1 MPLPKSDSTQLL
13 VSLVVEH
20 SRRSVSPAPSEG
32 GSTPTGETPPSQKA
46 RGGEFREAADD
57 AWRARPEKQSVATVS
72 TALPRQPSPPARKS
86 RSPSPEAGSA
96 NLALSI
102 SGVVGACFLSGT
114 ALAADGLGPPHPVR
128 FEVTAADTAVCI
140 SSANLCTL
148 SLDALRTLPSLASLR
163 EISLASNRLRR
174 LDLRPLAACRS
185 LQTLLLHDNQL
196 EGIDL
201 SPLAKCP
208 QLERLWLHRNDFKCI
223 DLSPLAIHGS
233 NLRSLY
239 LGRNRLVQVDLSPLQ
254 KCCKLRALHLDG
266 NAELRDLDVTPLFAC
281 PELSAFEAPPHARL
295 LVREEVALE
304 AQQQHRNGQQREGG
318 EWTGVRG
325 SLSRGT
331 KVQLP
336 KAFRRRNIVLHWIRA
351 GEVRGDQQRGIGA
364 GRPYGSAPNLAV
376 MAGDGASPADTR
388 SARQRDAPA
397 GSMHVEALA
406 LEPGGA
412 ANAAAAGVLRHAL
425 VVGHTTSKRLAMAQ
439 LLEHGGQL
447 RVTHVPNL
455 SAAFQMLR
463 REPLH
468 VDLILLDPVLSELF
482 FSCAG
487 ELMRLLR
494 VPVIVIGPPEYEA
507 SGMFQKCMMQGATG
521 YMVFPLETPDSRIL
535 YDVAQ
540 ARAHDAPA
548 GMPGDDE
555 RLTNALQKLNLPNAS
570 GCEHH
575 GDQTAVQ
582 TAVASAAE
590 DEREKWS
597 PSWWRRSV
605 DAAADS
611 SATGT
616 AATLLKSP
624 PSSAQNVRHRLDAT
638 VQASPLQLNA
648 SIRLGDGSLAPGLS
662 PGGRCRSPLSSQ
674 RLLLRQSEWRRIE
687 GLFNGD
693 GGAMNGRMA
702 GDGHSRSPKRHH
714 GPSLG
719 PDEFAAVALACNL
732 PACLGRVLFERAA
745 ARRARSAE
753 PFGMRALSASSG
765 VANGA
770 ADVSVPTARLD
781 ASAFYA
787 YYRDVLA
794 PLCSRY
800 ERLYRVLSQTPAEG
814 GRGENG
820 AGSSLRTP
828 GALGNSPVSV
838 GFVSRRHVYLIVREL
853 IWAQYQK
860 RWTMSGGQHGGF
872 VEDANWPGRMVATRD
887 GAYSPLSRM
896 HTSWSA
902 PSFGAGGGGGGGG
915 GAHESVEMS
924 AVNGRAVSELERT
937 ASTACA
943 CVWFYLGGGARQ
955 RLPIRALRRAHFAES
970 VFAAERGAV
979 LDDVVEMLRGGG
991 VVSMVL
997 REYDIVARLIPSG
1010 DSTGD
1015 AIEWTGEASGALY
1028 DGTDGAGEC
1037 SMQAACAGAHTMW
1050 GAMTPVASAVPP
1062 PLGPSGLSRDAVIQY
1077 CLESG
1082 TLLPRAVDV
1091 LFAKAAS
1098 PGNDVGAAA
1107 STDAAHGSSATDPA
1121 AADND
1126 DNAAAL
1132 PPDTFAVLFLALG
1145 DPGADSA
1152 SDVLFSIMDADMDG
1166 VVSPADV
1173 AHFYLQKRELLLKE
1187 GIVLAP
1193 PRFLWHQ
1200 IVDLFGRDRDRM
1212 AVESAG
1218 VTAKMMR
1225 SLSERRR
1232 ANLMRCVLYKDD
1244 GMALVDIQQTM
1255 QLEDLIAAK
1264 SARTKQQVAS
1274 DTLTYMPPPVPNGPP
1289 QMPSFD
1295 QGVTAACSK

>member
-20 SRRSVSPAPSEG
+20 SRRSVSPAPPEG
-32 GSTPTGETPPSQKA
+32 SSTPTGETPPLQNA
-46 RGGEFREAADD
+46 CGGEIREAADD
-57 AWRARPEKQSVATVS
+57 AWRACPEKQSVAAVS
-72 TALPRQPSPPARKS
+72 TALPRQPSPPARES
-86 RSPSPEAGSA
+86 RSLSSEAGSA
-96 NLALSI
+96 KLALPI

-114 ALAADGLGPPHPVR
+114 ALAADSLGPPHPVR
-128 FEVTAADTAVCI
+128 FEVTAADTAVCV

-266 NAELRDLDVTPLFAC
+266 NAELRELDVTPLFAC

-295 LVREEVALE
+295 LVREEAALE
-304 AQQQHRNGQQREGG
+304 AQQQHRNGQQREDG
-318 EWTGVRG
+318 EWAGIRG

-336 KAFRRRNIVLHWIRA
+336 KAFRRRNIVLHWIRT
-351 GEVRGDQQRGIGA
+351 GEVRGDQQRGIEA
-364 GRPYGSAPNLAV
+364 ERPYGSAPNLAV
-376 MAGDGASPADTR
+376 MAGDGAPPADTR

-397 GSMHVEALA
+397 GSMDVEALA
-406 LEPGGA
+406 LESGGA

-482 FSCAG
+482 FDCAG
-487 ELMRLLR
+487 ELVRLLR

-535 YDVAQ
+535 CDVAQ
-540 ARAHDAPA
+540 ARAHDAPT
-548 GMPGDDE
+548 GMPDDDE
-555 RLTNALQKLNLPNAS
+555 RWANALQKLNLPNAS
-570 GCEHH
+570 GCEHR

-582 TAVASAAE
+582 TAAASAAE

-597 PSWWRRSV
+597 PSWWRRNV
-605 DAAADS
+605 DIAADS

-616 AATLLKSP
+616 AATPLNSLP
-624 PSSAQNVRHRLDAT
+624 PPSAQNVRHRLDAT
-638 VQASPLQLNA
+638 VQASLLQLNA

-662 PGGRCRSPLSSQ
+662 PGDRCRSPLSSQ

-693 GGAMNGRMA
+693 TGAMNGRMA
-702 GDGHSRSPKRHH
+702 GDGHSRSPQRHH

-753 PFGMRALSASSG
+753 PFGMRALPASG
-765 VANGA
+765 DVANGA
-770 ADVSVPTARLD
+770 ADVSVPATRLD

-820 AGSSLRTP
+820 AGSPLRTP
-828 GALGNSPVSV
+828 GALGSGSVSV
-838 GFVSRRHVYLIVREL
+838 GFVSRRYVYLIVRDL
-853 IWAQYQK
+853 IWARHQK
-860 RWTMSGGQHGGF
+860 RWTMSAGQHGGS
-872 VEDANWPGRMVATRD
+872 VEDANWPGRMAATCG
-887 GAYSPLSRM
+887 GAYSPLTQM

-902 PSFGAGGGGGGGG
+902 PSFGAGGGGG
-915 GAHESVEMS
+915 AHGSVEMS
-924 AVNGRAVSELERT
+924 ATSELERT
-937 ASTACA
+937 VSTACA

-970 VFAAERGAV
+970 VFAAERGAM
-979 LDDVVEMLRGGG
+979 LDNVVEMLRGGG

-1010 DSTGD
+1010 DSTDD
-1015 AIEWTGEASGALY
+1015 AFKWTGEASGALH
-1028 DGTDGAGEC
+1028 DEAGGASDC
-1037 SMQAACAGAHTMW
+1037 SMQMACADAHTIW
-1050 GAMTPVASAVPP
+1050 SAMMPVASAAPP
-1062 PLGPSGLSRDAVIQY
+1062 PLGPSGLSRDAVVQY

-1091 LFAKAAS
+1091 LFAKATS

-1107 STDAAHGSSATDPA
+1107 STEAVNGSSAADPAA

-1126 DNAAAL
+1126 GNAAAL
-1132 PPDTFAVLFLALG
+1132 PADAFAVLFLALG
-1145 DPGADSA
+1145 DPGAASA

-1255 QLEDLIAAK
+1255 QLEDLIAAE
-1264 SARTKQQVAS
+1264 SARAKQQVAS
-1274 DTLTYMPPPVPNGPP
+1274 DTLTYMPPPAPYGPS